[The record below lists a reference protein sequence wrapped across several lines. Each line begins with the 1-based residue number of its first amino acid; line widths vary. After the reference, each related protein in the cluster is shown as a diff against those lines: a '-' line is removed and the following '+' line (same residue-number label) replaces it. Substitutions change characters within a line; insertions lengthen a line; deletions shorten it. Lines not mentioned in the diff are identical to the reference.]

1 MISRPIVLL
10 LIVLNVILL
19 GVVLF
24 QHALLGKNWATG
36 TGSNTIGARVPATSA
51 VTVQA
56 AGLQAFDAPGRRTEA
71 ADARTTENRATAT
84 VMDSVLA
91 LDSAQNPIVQ
101 ATLKA
106 SPAAVAVGGRISRVT
121 YYVDPF
127 FEQFFWPYFGQPGR
141 QERIEVPFLGSGAL
155 IDDKGHIVT
164 NVHVIEQVETPFVTL
179 SDGRRIAAKL
189 LDKDNR
195 VDVALL
201 KADLD
206 KAPFLPMG
214 NSDNLLPG
222 EWVLAVGNPFG
233 EAIPDPRPTVTLG
246 VVSALHRN
254 YKATDIERER
264 IYLDMI
270 QTDAA
275 INPGNSG
282 GPLVNIRAEVV
293 GINTFIVSRGG
304 GSVGIGF
311 AIPINRVRAVVDEIL
326 RHGRVRNY
334 MMDFEVVDLT
344 AQLARKLGATAGT
357 WGAVVSTI
365 KDPNGPA
372 AKAGLQPGDV
382 IIRADRLRITTA
394 NDLLNY
400 YLSLYVGARIEFRV
414 VRNGQ
419 ERTLQY
425 TIQEYKK

>member
-1 MISRPIVLL
+1 MNSRPIVLL
-10 LIVLNVILL
+10 LIVLNIILL

-24 QHALLGKNWATG
+24 QHTLLGKTRVGESGPPGADARRTG
-36 TGSNTIGARVPATSA
+36 EPA
-51 VTVQA
+51 VRIQA
-56 AGLQAFDAPGRRTEA
+56 AGFQAVAAPGRATQS
-71 ADARTTENRATAT
+71 ADAKATETQAAAT
-84 VMDSVLA
+84 VAESVLA
-91 LDSAQNPIVQ
+91 LDSSQNPIVR
-101 ATLKA
+101 ATMKA
-106 SPAAVAVGGRISRVT
+106 SPAAVAVGGTISRVT
-121 YYVDPF
+121 YNVDPF
-127 FEQFFWPYFGQPGR
+127 FEQFFWPYFGQRGR
-141 QERIEVPFLGSGAL
+141 PERLEVPFLGSGAL
-155 IDDKGHIVT
+155 IDEKGHIVT

-254 YKATDIERER
+254 YKATDIEHER

-282 GPLVNIRAEVV
+282 GPLVNIRGEIV

-311 AIPINRVRAVVDEIL
+311 AIPINRVKAVVDEIL
-326 RHGRVRNY
+326 LHGRVRNY
-334 MMDFEVVDLT
+334 IMDFEVADLT
-344 AQLARKLGATAGT
+344 PQMARKLGVTANT
-357 WGAVVSTI
+357 WGALVTSV
-365 KDPNGPA
+365 KDTSGAA
-372 AKAGLQPGDV
+372 AKAGLRAGDIV
-382 IIRADRLRITTA
+382 VRADRLRITTA

-400 YLSLYVGARIEFRV
+400 YLSLYVGAKIEFRV

-419 ERTLQY
+419 EQTLQY
-425 TIQEYKK
+425 MIEEYKK